1 MADIEPVAKTN
12 MRIGLFG
19 GSFNPAHG
27 GHLHISKT
35 ALERLNLDRVWWLLS
50 PQNPL
55 KQAKDYAPY
64 GDRAQSARKVI
75 DTPKI
80 ELSFFEQEQ
89 NITYSLDTIR
99 QLLERHAGVK
109 FVWLM
114 GADAFA
120 GLDLWKDWRMIVE
133 TIPIA
138 VFNRPDFAKAALGS
152 KAAQLYAEFRLDEK
166 DAALL
171 PGKTAPAWCFINQPL
186 DYSTS
191 TQIRTQK

>member
-1 MADIEPVAKTN
+1 MGDVEPVVKTN
-12 MRIGLFG
+12 QHIGLFG
-19 GSFNPAHG
+19 GSFNPAHS

-35 ALERLNLDRVWWLLS
+35 ALERLKLDRVWWLLS

-55 KQAKDYAPY
+55 KDAHDYAPY

-80 ELSFFEQEQ
+80 ELSFFEHEQ
-89 NITYSLDTIR
+89 NITSSVDTIH
-99 QLLERHAGVK
+99 QLLQLHTGIK

-120 GLDLWKDWRMIVE
+120 GLDSWKDWRIIIE

-138 VFNRPDFAKAALGS
+138 VFNRPGFTNPALGS
-152 KAAQLYAEFRLDEK
+152 KAARLYAKFRLDEE

-171 PGKTAPAWCFINQPL
+171 PGKKAPAWCFINQPL
-186 DYSTS
+186 DFTASTD
-191 TQIRTQK
+191 IRAQR

>member
-1 MADIEPVAKTN
+1 MSQFEPIAEAN

-35 ALERLNLDRVWWLLS
+35 ALERLKLDLVWWLLS

-55 KQAKDYAPY
+55 KNAEDYAPY
-64 GDRAQSARKVI
+64 ADRARSARDII
-75 DTPKI
+75 DNSKI
-80 ELSFFEQEQ
+80 ELSFFEHEQ
-89 NITYSLDTIR
+89 KLNYSVDTIR
-99 QLLERHAGVK
+99 RLLELHAEIK

-120 GLDLWKDWRMIVE
+120 DLDRWKDWRTIIE

-138 VFNRPDFAKAALGS
+138 IFNRPGFTKSALGS
-152 KAAQLYAEFRLDEK
+152 KAAQLYAEFRLDEE

-171 PGKTAPAWCFINQPL
+171 PGKKAPAWCFINQPL
-186 DYSTS
+186 DYTTS
-191 TQIRTQK
+191 TQIRAQE

>member
-1 MADIEPVAKTN
+1 MGDVEPIAAAN

-27 GHLHISKT
+27 GHLHISRT
-35 ALERLNLDRVWWLLS
+35 ALERLQLDRVWWLLS

-55 KQAKDYAPY
+55 KEAKDYAPY
-64 GDRAQSARKVI
+64 AQRAQSAREVI
-75 DTPKI
+75 DIPEI
-80 ELSFFEQEQ
+80 ELSFFEHEQ
-89 NITYSLDTIR
+89 KITYSVDTIR
-99 QLLERHAGVK
+99 QILQLYAGVK

-120 GLDLWKDWRMIVE
+120 GLDRWKDWRVIVE

-138 VFNRPDFAKAALGS
+138 VFNRPDFAKPALES
-152 KAAQLYAEFRLDEK
+152 KAAQLYAEFRLAEE

-171 PGKTAPAWCFINQPL
+171 PGKSAPAWCFINQPV
-186 DYSTS
+186 DYTTS
-191 TQIRTQK
+191 TAIRAQK